1 MVSFGFFESDNEG
14 DEKDGVLKVS
24 VSRSV
29 STANDI
35 SLNFTTTE
43 YKESFGFFDDVPP
56 FNPGSPN
63 LATRKSDIIVTTT
76 NCTDSVYLITLCQ
89 F

>member
-14 DEKDGVLKVS
+14 DENDGVLIVS

-43 YKESFGFFDDVPP
+43 YDVSFGFLDDVPP
-56 FNPGSPN
+56 FNADSPN
-63 LATRKSDIIVTTT
+63 LATRKPDIIVTTT
-76 NCTDSVYLITLCQ
+76 HCTDSVYKKT
-89 F
+89 